1 MSFSNQNDRIQ
12 RYAVALQGAV
22 RKTVNV
28 KLTPDASSKVT
39 AVQMDTQRNVLNTKI
54 LQPEESDVNFDFD
67 DDGELWLVE
76 GTEMPST
83 EHLTAIAFG
92 NGGNIQVEILENTI
106 GSRDVP
112 KNPIVK
118 TPDETE

>member
-1 MSFSNQNDRIQ
+1 MDLSNQNDRIQ

-28 KLTPDASSKVT
+28 KLAQNASSKVT
-39 AVQMDTQRNVLNTKI
+39 AMQVDTQRNVLNTKV
-54 LQPEESDVNFDFD
+54 LQAQESDANFDFD

-83 EHLTAIAFG
+83 EQLSAIAFG
-92 NGGNIQVEILENTI
+92 NGASNLQVEILEI

-112 KNPIVK
+112 KNPVVR